1 MKAYGL
7 KHKKI
12 ATELGFKIMNLRNNM
27 LEDLFKAIDS
37 FEELTPKDAMAVF
50 LAVQKGFNYRVKVTA

>member
-27 LEDLFKAIDS
+27 LEDLFKDIDS
-37 FEELTPKDAMAVF
+37 FEELTPKNAMAVE
-50 LAVQKGFNYRVKVTA
+50 GECYW